1 MKTGRPFAIIVTL
14 MVAVFVTA
22 CSKVTIENYN
32 QLEVGMRYD
41 DVTRLLG
48 KPTRCTDVLTLRT
61 CTWGDERRFINVGF
75 VADQVVFFNAENIK

>member
-1 MKTGRPFAIIVTL
+1 MKPLRPFTIVLTVFAIVI
-14 MVAVFVTA
+14 AA

-32 QLEVGMRYD
+32 RLEVGMRYD
-41 DVTRLLG
+41 EVTRLLG